1 MESKPVTINTI
12 IMKALQKETEEDYT
26 KFGMGRKIVWNDK
39 LLSVWDR
46 TYLAL
51 DFNIHKSVSYQEKH
65 RKNMIRKNPSLT
77 KNEKKFLLDEL
88 QKSYDK
94 FKISNHSR
102 KNLKCNNCEKLHRA
116 TQYCEFCIQNYLKNN
131 FRNWTSGNSKID
143 KLIQNCQRNTAS
155 PEFVIE
161 WINYDQFENIKY
173 LTEGGCATIYT
184 ATWKVG
190 RYHKWNPEKQILER
204 SRDQKVVLKR
214 LNNSDSNN
222 IHWFQ
227 EVTFSFT
234 LDKASNK
241 LAVCR
246 GLTKDPITHDY
257 MLVLKYYN
265 TDLRQFLK
273 NNYRSLTLLKKYM
286 IIDKIT
292 RSLFKMHEKRI
303 MHRDLHSGNILYNA
317 SNLRWYISDLGLSG
331 PVNKPSNSIYGNLPF
346 VAPEVY
352 CGQSYTEKSDIYSI
366 GILMWEVITGKI
378 PHGDHDY
385 ENNSHLALAIAS
397 GYRPKI
403 YKYIPL
409 EYANLMKQCWDADP
423 DNRPNTKILKKNMR
437 SLVKSLYEE
446 MDQEQPK
453 SSFTENKDKQ
463 VIKNNKSNKNKGNES
478 KGSEINKVQTSK
490 LYTFNFPIKPRNATD
505 EEQRAYETKQFDFE
519 ISEEME
525 QLYTKSIETD
535 NCNKSCADEECE
547 IAGHAHNFKIK
558 ENFFSIICILLFLYF
573 LFFVIYF

>member
-1 MESKPVTINTI
+1 MAI
-12 IMKALQKETEEDYT
+12 QKI
-26 KFGMGRKIVWNDK
+26 KWNEK
-39 LLSVWDR
+39 LNSVWDKSFYFMD
-46 TYLAL
+46 TYI
-51 DFNIHKSVSYQEKH
+51 FKTVIQQEEY
-65 RKNMIRKNPSLT
+65 RKNMIENDSSLAE
-77 KNEKKFLLDEL
+77 NEKKFLLNEL

-94 FKISNHSR
+94 FKIVANSEEKR
-102 KNLKCNNCEKLHRA
+102 KCENCMNWHRA
-116 TQYCEFCIQNYLKNN
+116 TLYCEFCIQNYLKNN
-131 FRNWTSGNSKID
+131 FRNWTSGNSKINR
-143 KLIQNCQRNTAS
+143 LIEKCQRNTAS

-161 WINYDQFENIKY
+161 WINYDQFENIEY

-184 ATWKVG
+184 ATWKAG

-204 SRDQKVVLKR
+204 SGDQKVVLKR
-214 LNNSDSNN
+214 LNNSNSNN

-227 EVTFSFT
+227 EVTLSFT
-234 LDKASNK
+234 LDSSSNK

-257 MLVLKYYN
+257 MLVLKHYN

-273 NNYRSLTLLKKYM
+273 NNHHSLSLLKKY
-286 IIDKIT
+286 IIIGKIT
-292 RSLFKMHEKRI
+292 NSLFKIHAKRI

-331 PVNKPSNSIYGNLPF
+331 PVNKPSNSIYGNLPY

-352 CGQSYTEKSDIYSI
+352 CGKCYTEKSDIYSI

-378 PHGDHDY
+378 PYGDHDY

-403 YKYIPL
+403 YKHIPL

-423 DNRPNTKILKKNMR
+423 DNRPDTRILKKTMR
-437 SLVKSLYEE
+437 SLIKSLYEE
-446 MDQEQPK
+446 IDQEQSK
-453 SSFTENKDKQ
+453 SKTKNKNKQ
-463 VIKNNKSNKNKGNES
+463 VTKNNKSNKKKGNKNKGNKN
-478 KGSEINKVQTSK
+478 KGSKINKVQTSK

-525 QLYTKSIETD
+525 QLYLKSIETD
-535 NCNKSCADEECE
+535 NFNKSCADEECDSQ
-547 IAGHAHNFKIK
+547 FQD
-558 ENFFSIICILLFLYF
+558 
-573 LFFVIYF
+573 

>member
-1 MESKPVTINTI
+1 M
-12 IMKALQKETEEDYT
+12 
-26 KFGMGRKIVWNDK
+26 
-39 LLSVWDR
+39 
-46 TYLAL
+46 
-51 DFNIHKSVSYQEKH
+51 H
-65 RKNMIRKNPSLT
+65 
-77 KNEKKFLLDEL
+77 EL
-88 QKSYDK
+88 
-94 FKISNHSR
+94 
-102 KNLKCNNCEKLHRA
+102 
-116 TQYCEFCIQNYLKNN
+116 
-131 FRNWTSGNSKID
+131 NWTSGNNEID
-143 KLIQNCQRNTAS
+143 QLIQKCQLNTAS

-184 ATWKVG
+184 ATWKAG
-190 RYHKWNPEKQILER
+190 RYHKWNPKKQRLER
-204 SRDQKVVLKR
+204 LCQKVVLKR
-214 LNNSDSNN
+214 LNNSNSNN

-227 EVTFSFT
+227 EVTLSFT
-234 LDKASNK
+234 LDDASNK

-265 TDLRQFLK
+265 NDLRQFLK
-273 NNYRSLTLLKKYM
+273 NNYHSLTLLKKY
-286 IIDKIT
+286 IIIGKIT
-292 RSLFKMHEKRI
+292 RSLWRMHVESI
-303 MHRDLHSGNILYNA
+303 MHGDLHSGNILYNA

-331 PVNKPSNSIYGNLPF
+331 PVNKPSNSIYGNLPY

-352 CGQSYTEKSDIYSI
+352 FGQSFTVKSDIYSI

-378 PHGDHDY
+378 PYGDQ
-385 ENNSHLALAIAS
+385 ENKNNSHLALAIAS

-403 YKYIPL
+403 DENIPL

-423 DNRPNTKILKKNMR
+423 DNRPDALALKKKMR

-453 SSFTENKDKQ
+453 SSFTKNKDKQ
-463 VIKNNKSNKNKGNES
+463 VIKNNKFNKNKGNES

-505 EEQRAYETKQFDFE
+505 EEKRAYETKQFDFE

-525 QLYTKSIETD
+525 QLYIKCIETD
-535 NCNKSCADEECE
+535 NFNKSC
-547 IAGHAHNFKIK
+547 GN
-558 ENFFSIICILLFLYF
+558 
-573 LFFVIYF
+573 